1 MADAPTSQRTTQN
14 EGFFEHSRGLL
25 AALSGYL
32 HARLKLAGIETK
44 EAFVH
49 YGIIIGLAIGALAVV
64 LFGYLFLLIGLMFVL
79 AELLNI
85 SKGWTLLILALAH
98 FGVAVLCLLIAR
110 TRLTVPMFTATIA
123 EFKKDQQWLSSTNTT
138 TTPKQS

>member
-1 MADAPTSQRTTQN
+1 MADAPTSQQRTTQN
-14 EGFFEHSRGLL
+14 EGFFEHSKGLL

-32 HARLKLAGIETK
+32 HARLRLAGIETK
-44 EAFVH
+44 EALVH
-49 YGIIIGLAIGALAVV
+49 FGIIIGLAVGALAVV
-64 LFGYLFLLIGLMFVL
+64 LFGYLFLLIGMMFLL

-110 TRLTVPMFTATIA
+110 TRLTAPMFSATLA
-123 EFKKDQQWLSSTNTT
+123 EFKKDQQWLSSNN
-138 TTPKQS
+138 TTPKHS